1 MRWGLRSATMLALLS
16 ALTLVQFFCLVAQVE
31 ARSRREVGE
40 ALPLKA
46 FFGSYV
52 GQGLADEHILYIGV
66 TERELTVAIEPTA
79 EGFTITWTTQLRQ
92 DNDPNNK
99 KTKIRA
105 SKMTFLPSGRAN
117 LWRLDK
123 QGDPLNG
130 EPFAWT
136 RIDGDALVTTAI
148 SFDADGRF
156 EVETYWRSITATG
169 MEVDF
174 TRSKEGV
181 EVLSVGAKLE
191 RVQQ

>member
-1 MRWGLRSATMLALLS
+1 MLWRSATKRALLS
-16 ALTLVQFFCLVAQVE
+16 ALTLILFCCVFAQVE

-40 ALPLKA
+40 SLPLKA
-46 FFGSYV
+46 FFGKYV

-66 TERELTVAIEPTA
+66 TERELAVAIEPTGD
-79 EGFTITWTTQLRQ
+79 GFAITWTTQLRQ
-92 DNDPNNK
+92 DNDPNNE

-105 SKMTFLPSGRAN
+105 SKMTFVPSGRPN

-123 QGDPLNG
+123 QGDPLKG

-148 SFDADGRF
+148 SFDADGHF
-156 EVETYWRSITATG
+156 EVETYWRSVNAAG

-191 RVQQ
+191 PARQ